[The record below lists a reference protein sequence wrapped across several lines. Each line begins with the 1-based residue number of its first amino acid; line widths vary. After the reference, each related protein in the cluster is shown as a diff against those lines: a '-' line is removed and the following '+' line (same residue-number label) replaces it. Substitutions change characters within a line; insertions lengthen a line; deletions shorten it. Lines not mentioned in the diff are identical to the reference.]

1 MKYTWTRQIE
11 FEGKNLSINFEY
23 WPATWDTRLQPGDP
37 AEINLLTITDADG
50 KNVPVPEIK
59 DDGGNGDAEK
69 LHELL
74 LNAITEEEVAMETV
88 AVEPWD

>member
-23 WPATWDTRLQPGDP
+23 WPATWDTRTQPGDS

-50 KNVPVPEIK
+50 KNVPVPEIE

-69 LHELL
+69 IHALL
-74 LNAITEEEVAMETV
+74 FQTLAEENAAMETV